1 MSTKFRTKKQRNRL
15 IALLT
20 ILYVLM
26 FLVISFGTGSNNNVI
41 FIGKSSI
48 PIYSI
53 NGVIQAIQFF
63 TCILMVSID
72 YKKGRIISAI
82 LMGFSIFSNLR
93 AILVANVLTP
103 IPGVMNLVVFL
114 ISIEVLCIQFENRE
128 KDIVTD
134 FLTGL
139 NNRRGIVRMLNEK
152 VSQDNPFYVMYI
164 DLENFKLIND
174 NLGHRCGDSALKII
188 SERITETVGSSG
200 TLGRIGGDEFV
211 LVLSDKFDPTET
223 AERIISVIGE
233 KVPVSTGE
241 TAVDC
246 YVSAFVG
253 ITRFP
258 DDASDADTLIKYADI
273 AMYHSSRNRERR
285 ICFFTKQ
292 MEEELSRQ
300 MELER
305 IIKESLDNNYFYL
318 VYQPQYKINGKQL
331 RGFESLIRLKTPDG
345 VFVSP
350 GEFIPVAEK
359 TDLILKIDDYVIR
372 RVMEEFK
379 EPLKNAAAPFTV
391 SINISAKNIATVGFA
406 ERVKEMIKEAD
417 FPASCLEIEI
427 TEYCLVRSLEVT
439 IENIEKL
446 REIGVKIALD
456 DFGTGYTSLS
466 YLAKLP
472 INLLKIDKSLID
484 DIESDEKSREFA
496 NAVISMGHL
505 MGCEVISEGVENEAQ
520 LALLGG
526 QDCDFVQGFVWSRPL
541 EYGTAV
547 ELCTKTTAEV

>member
-1 MSTKFRTKKQRNRL
+1 
-15 IALLT
+15 
-20 ILYVLM
+20 
-26 FLVISFGTGSNNNVI
+26 
-41 FIGKSSI
+41 
-48 PIYSI
+48 
-53 NGVIQAIQFF
+53 
-63 TCILMVSID
+63 MVSID
-72 YKKGRIISAI
+72 YKKGRLISAI
-82 LMGFSIFSNLR
+82 LIGFSMFTNLR
-93 AILVANVLTP
+93 AILVGHVLTP

-114 ISIEVLCIQFENRE
+114 ISIEVLCKQFENRE
-128 KDIVTD
+128 KDIITD
-134 FLTGL
+134 FLTEL
-139 NNRRGIVRMLNEK
+139 NNRRGVVQILSEK
-152 VSQDNPFYVMYI
+152 VAQENPFYVMYI

-174 NLGHRCGDSALKII
+174 NLGHRCGDSALKTI

-211 LVLSDKFDPTET
+211 LVLSDKCDPTQT

-233 KVPVSTGE
+233 KIPVSTGE
-241 TAVDC
+241 TSVDC

-258 DDASDADTLIKYADI
+258 DDAADADTLIKYADI

-305 IIKESLDNNYFYL
+305 LIKEGLANNYFYL

-331 RGFESLIRLKTPDG
+331 RGFESLIRLKNPDG

-372 RVMEEFK
+372 RVMKEFK
-379 EPLKNAAAPFTV
+379 EPLKHAAASFTV

-520 LALLGG
+520 LSLLGG

-547 ELCTKTTAEV
+547 ELCSEITAGV